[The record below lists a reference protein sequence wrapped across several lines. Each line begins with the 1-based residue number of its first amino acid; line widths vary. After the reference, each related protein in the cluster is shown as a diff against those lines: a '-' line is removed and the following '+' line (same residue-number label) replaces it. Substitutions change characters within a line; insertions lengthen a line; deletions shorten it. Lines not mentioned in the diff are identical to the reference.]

1 MGESGIDIKLSSLA
15 RKLFPYAVECKNTEK
30 LNLFEA
36 WNQATANAEKE
47 NLSPLLIVKKN
58 RTKAVMVMDAE
69 HGFSLLQ
76 ENARLKGLLQGE

>member
-1 MGESGIDIKLSSLA
+1 MGESGIDIKLSALA

-58 RTKAVMVMDAE
+58 RTKAVMVLDAE
-69 HGFSLLQ
+69 HGFTLIQ
-76 ENARLKGLLQGE
+76 ENAWLKGLLQGE